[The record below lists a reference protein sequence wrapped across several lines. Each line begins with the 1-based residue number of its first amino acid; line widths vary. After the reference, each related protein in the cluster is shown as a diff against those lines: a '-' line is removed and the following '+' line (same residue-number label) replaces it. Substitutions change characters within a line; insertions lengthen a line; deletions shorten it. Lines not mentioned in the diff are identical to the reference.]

1 MANRLIA
8 SYIVCFGLQI
18 YSFCGEFM
26 LQYVLYVKSVGDGVN
41 YKDSDEESINVSF
54 SESGGATEEVIYSTE
69 FNYNVVTENTQTYYD
84 RETEYIG
91 EDSDGKSWGIV
102 YGNWNGSNCAQMRV
116 YSAGNFGSVYT
127 KFDLPNVTKVSY
139 KAKVSNTNLTLN
151 TYYSTDGGSSWT
163 LVDNGKALQT
173 TLTEYSFVVS
183 ATGEYE
189 KVRIKFE
196 VSGKKPSS
204 KNYQLTIDDV
214 SIYGMK

>member
-1 MANRLIA
+1 
-8 SYIVCFGLQI
+8 
-18 YSFCGEFM
+18 M
-26 LQYVLYVKSVGDGVN
+26 LQYVLYVKSVPATDYAVQG
-41 YKDSDEESINVSF
+41 EEGKANLTC
-54 SESGGATEEVIYSTE
+54 EAGSGTTEEVIYSTE
-69 FNYNVVTENTQTYYD
+69 FNYPIVGTSYQSS
-84 RETEYIG
+84 TEYVG

-163 LVDNGKALQT
+163 LVDNGKALT
-173 TLTEYSFVVS
+173 KILTEYSFIVS

-189 KVRIKFE
+189 TVRIKFE
-196 VSGKKPSS
+196 VSGTKPGSS
-204 KNYQLTIDDV
+204 NYQLTIDDV